1 MVKWMMIWT
10 ITVKSLTEYY
20 YLVWLIHA
28 CIRYTFKFDELKTH
42 FKFDE
47 AQAPTLDDDNITIE
61 DEYEIEDNL
70 NNKDED
76 EEEDIIHLWIIIF
89 LYCY

>member
-1 MVKWMMIWT
+1 MMVKLNNNGEIADWILL
-10 ITVKSLTEYY
+10 SCLTNTF
-20 YLVWLIHA
+20 
-28 CIRYTFKFDELKTH
+28 IRYTFKFDELKTH

-70 NNKDED
+70 NNEDED
-76 EEEDIIHLWIIIF
+76 EEEDIIHL
-89 LYCY
+89 LLK

>member
-1 MVKWMMIWT
+1 MNDDLNNNGEIADWILL
-10 ITVKSLTEYY
+10 SCLTNT
-20 YLVWLIHA
+20 

-42 FKFDE
+42 CKFDE
-47 AQAPTLDDDNITIE
+47 AQAPTLDDDNIAIE

-89 LYCY
+89 LLLLSR